1 MDLEIEIPHDF
12 RERDYQVPIMRYL
25 DTHPLGGRAVWVM
38 HRRAG
43 KDLTLMHQT
52 CKMALERVGAYWHI
66 YPTAEQA
73 RRALW
78 TGFTRDGKRIME
90 QVFPEAVRKAPRSF
104 APNAEM
110 MVELINGSIWRL
122 MGSDKMEVVGAGP
135 VGVVFS
141 EYALAKPKTWELV
154 RPMLRESNGWAAFIS
169 TPRGHNHMW
178 EIWETARKE
187 GWFHECKT
195 VLETGQR
202 YASTRKPGT
211 TIGPVEMMEE
221 ERAEGMEEAMV
232 RQEYLCDWTAANVGA
247 VWGDLIEALEKAGA
261 VAEFDFDRSRVFTT
275 WDLGGAG
282 AKGDATCFWIWAPT
296 PDGADLLDY
305 YENHGKPLSHYW
317 DEVDRRCDGLK
328 VRPVKHWL
336 PHDARAKHLTGV
348 SVLEECVG
356 HWGSERVAIYP
367 EGSLLDGIQAARWLL
382 QRKVRVHPRCGEGL
396 EALKAY
402 HYAWDEDR
410 KVFSNQPEHDW
421 SSHGSDGFRGVAL
434 VCRHSEKLTR
444 PPKHEAPKPYA
455 QPVDRSVSL
464 DDAWAAYERE
474 QRDR

>member
-1 MDLEIEIPHDF
+1 MTEAEFEIPNQF

-52 CKMALERVGAYWHI
+52 CKMALERIGAYWHV

-73 RRALW
+73 RRSLW

-90 QVFPEAVRKAPRSF
+90 QVFPPEVRTAPRTF

-154 RPMLRESNGWAAFIS
+154 RPMLRESSGWAAFIS
-169 TPRGHNHMW
+169 TPRGRNHMW
-178 EIWETARKE
+178 EIWETASEE
-187 GWFHECKT
+187 GWFRDSKT

-202 YASTRKPGT
+202 YASTRHPGK
-211 TIGPVEMMEE
+211 TIGPEEMMDE
-221 ERAEGMEEAMV
+221 ERAEGMEEALI

-261 VAEFDFDRSRVFTT
+261 VAEFKPESGRVFTV
-275 WDLGGAG
+275 WDLGGSG
-282 AKGDATCFWIWAPT
+282 AKGDSTAFWIFAAT
-296 PDGADLLDY
+296 DDGADLLDY
-305 YENHGKPLSHYW
+305 YENHGKTLEHYW
-317 DEVDRRCDGLK
+317 DEVDRRCAAIG
-328 VRPVKHWL
+328 VRPVRHWL

-348 SVLEECVG
+348 SVLEQCLA
-356 HWGSERVAIYP
+356 HWGPENVAIYP
-367 EGSLLDGIQAARWLL
+367 EEGLLNGIQAGRWLL
-382 QRKVRVHPRCGEGL
+382 QRKVRIHPRCGEGT

-402 HYAWDEDR
+402 HYGWDEDR
-410 KVFSNQPEHDW
+410 KTFTNAPEHDW
-421 SSHGSDGFRGVAL
+421 SSHGADAFRGLAL
-434 VCRHSEKLTR
+434 VVKTAERLSR
-444 PPKHEAPKPYA
+444 PPKQEPKGPYA
-455 QPVDRSVSL
+455 RSVDSFSL
-464 DDAWAAYERE
+464 DELFTDRERR
-474 QRDR
+474 RD